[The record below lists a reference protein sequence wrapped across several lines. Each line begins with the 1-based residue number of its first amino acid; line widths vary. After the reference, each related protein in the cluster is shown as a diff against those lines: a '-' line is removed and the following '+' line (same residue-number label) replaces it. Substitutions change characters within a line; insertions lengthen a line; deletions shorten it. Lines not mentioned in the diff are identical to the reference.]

1 MESRQQT
8 SSNPAAADPAEQ
20 RAATV
25 RRLRLMSGTD
35 DLAFARVVDL
45 MIAKLHTTGAGLF
58 IAGREELLH
67 RVSRGPLDGE
77 YSLDSSMFRFLLTRS
92 EPLMVSDCMGDSR
105 LANCIEVSGPPHVR
119 FLAAVPVRAPNDCVV
134 GGVYAYDHMPRF
146 RLRST
151 LQLLYT
157 LQRQVE
163 DALLIREHERLDLL
177 TRLLQPRA
185 FVSSYLQAWRES
197 LKRNLPIRLSMLR
210 VEGLQAL
217 NRLPGR
223 NAVDAVLVQLADLLR
238 ERSPKGSLVGRLGG
252 NLYGI
257 SFAPSASDSAVEQFS
272 SQIQWAFK
280 NLVRQSPYPRE
291 AALQLSISN
300 VELAPQLVPEVR
312 PLDVLKAT
320 EIQLLSGEAAP
331 VQLTPGR
338 IKMQLEK
345 FEGVQINEIERN
357 LSPWPVGGRVV

>member
-1 MESRQQT
+1 METRQQT
-8 SSNPAAADPAEQ
+8 NASPATADPAEL

-35 DLAFARVVDL
+35 DLAFSRVVDL
-45 MIAKLHTTGAGLF
+45 LVAKLHTSGAGLF

-67 RVSRGPLDGE
+67 RVSRGPLEGE
-77 YSLDSSMFRFLLTRS
+77 YSLDASIFRFLMERS

-105 LANCIEVSGPPHVR
+105 LAQCIEVAGAPHAR

-134 GGVYAYDHMPRF
+134 GGVYAYDRKPRF

-185 FVSSYLQAWRES
+185 FVSGYLETWRES
-197 LKRNLPIRLSMLR
+197 LKRHSTIRVSMLR

-223 NAVDAVLVQLADLLR
+223 YAADSVLVRLADLLR

-252 NLYGI
+252 NLYGVG
-257 SFAPSASDSAVEQFS
+257 FAPSASDSAVEQFT
-272 SQIQWAFK
+272 SQIQWVFK
-280 NLVRQSPYPRE
+280 NLVRQSAYPRE
-291 AALQLSISN
+291 AALQLSIAS
-300 VELAPQLVPEVR
+300 VELAPELVPDVR
-312 PLDVLKAT
+312 PMDVLKAA
-320 EIQLLSGEAAP
+320 EIQLLLEESAP

-338 IKMQLEK
+338 IRTLQSMQDGIE
-345 FEGVQINEIERN
+345 INEIEKN
-357 LSPWPVGGRVV
+357 LSPWPVGGRVL